1 MKNRPFRERIGFALA
16 GWREAF
22 ARESSFRTQLGMA
35 GLAAI
40 ALLVLRPAPIW
51 WALVGLTCALV
62 LALELVNSAVEA
74 VIDLLHPGI
83 HPSIK
88 IAKDMLAGAVLV
100 MSCAALLVGV
110 AMVVDAGPGFLRE
123 IGLW

>member
-35 GLAAI
+35 GLAAV
-40 ALLVLRPAPIW
+40 ALIVLRPAPVW

-62 LALELVNSAVEA
+62 LALELINSAVEA

-83 HPSIK
+83 HPAVK
-88 IAKDMLAGAVLV
+88 LAKDMLAGAVLV
-100 MSCAALLVGV
+100 MSGAALIVGI
-110 AMVVDAGPGFLRE
+110 AMGVENLPRFLAGT
-123 IGLW
+123 GL